1 MKKVSVT
8 VRKMKLSD
16 INDAMKLSTSEG
28 WNQTE
33 NDWRLLIENA
43 ENVCLLA
50 ETDGKVVGTT
60 TAINYSSQVAWIG
73 MVLVNEAYRGL
84 GVAKLLLIA
93 IFEKVKP
100 FRSVKLDAT
109 PVGKQVYQKFGF
121 KDEYPIERMVNPSMT
136 TLLTDEQ
143 EFVPEVIQLKHI
155 PEIVNFDKLVF
166 GTSRQ
171 QLIEFLIKQD
181 PGKGW
186 FLRRNNVVVG
196 IVLGRDGNKYHQ
208 IGPVAAATTDD
219 ARMLIIKALDSLRNQ
234 PVVVDVLCDKED
246 MINWLHSIGFIKQR
260 HFIRMYKNQNYCQ
273 GMIDKQYMICGPEF
287 G

>member
-1 MKKVSVT
+1 
-8 VRKMKLSD
+8 MKLSD

-50 ETDGKVVGTT
+50 EIDRKVIGTT
-60 TAINYSSQVAWIG
+60 TAINYSSKVAWVG

-84 GVAKLLLIA
+84 GVAKLLLTA
-93 IFEKVKP
+93 VLKKVK
-100 FRSVKLDAT
+100 FCRSVKLDAT

-121 KDEYPIERMVNPSMT
+121 KDEYSIARMVNTSMT
-136 TLLTDEQ
+136 TMLIDDYEV
-143 EFVPEVIQLKHI
+143 VPDAIQLKHI
-155 PEIVNFDKLVF
+155 PEIVSFDKFIF

-171 QLIEFLIKQD
+171 QLIEFLIKQN

-186 FLRRNNVVVG
+186 FLRRNNLVAG
-196 IVLGRDGNKYHQ
+196 FVLGRDGSKYHQ
-208 IGPVAAATTDD
+208 IGPVAAVTTND
-219 ARMLIIKALDSLRNQ
+219 AKILITKALESLRNQ

-260 HFIRMYKNQNYCQ
+260 HFIRMYKDENYCP
-273 GMIDKQYMICGPEF
+273 GTIDKQYMICGPEF